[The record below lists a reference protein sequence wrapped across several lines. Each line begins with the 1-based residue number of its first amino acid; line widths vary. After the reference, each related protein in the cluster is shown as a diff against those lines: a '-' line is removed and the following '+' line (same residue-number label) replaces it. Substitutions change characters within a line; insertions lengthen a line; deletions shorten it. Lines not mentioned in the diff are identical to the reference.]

1 MPQRHWRIG
10 WPRVLRLKIRF
21 AKDPWTHQFTNLLLL
36 IFFLKERYSNW
47 CNLFR
52 QRCHEVPWNIH
63 SWWQGYMPP
72 PSQTHNC
79 LSHAGLKRRH
89 DSKKPSLRSL
99 KIRRYRFNL
108 QWHSDDTNK
117 VSSSVNSWINFV
129 TCLIVLH
136 PNSPR
141 PAKWIPNAIWR
152 LERSDTHP
160 LEGMWFPAKKA
171 RSPFR
176 GSSNDHCMTAEDGS
190 NLASAE
196 STSIEEWW
204 RMKHGNF
211 KDHMMFHLFNVLD
224 PSSATSFIIFQNPLS
239 FTFHAIMKQFMNK
252 EVLHPHT
259 PSAP

>member
-1 MPQRHWRIG
+1 MQLVSAKMPWSAMEYSLMMARLYAATKSDAQLPQSCRTQAA
-10 WPRVLRLKIRF
+10 PRQQETLT
-21 AKDPWTHQFTNLLLL
+21 P
-36 IFFLKERYSNW
+36 
-47 CNLFR
+47 
-52 QRCHEVPWNIH
+52 
-63 SWWQGYMPP
+63 
-72 PSQTHNC
+72 
-79 LSHAGLKRRH
+79 
-89 DSKKPSLRSL
+89 RSL
-99 KIRRYRFNL
+99 KIWTRYRFNL

-136 PNSPR
+136 PNGPR